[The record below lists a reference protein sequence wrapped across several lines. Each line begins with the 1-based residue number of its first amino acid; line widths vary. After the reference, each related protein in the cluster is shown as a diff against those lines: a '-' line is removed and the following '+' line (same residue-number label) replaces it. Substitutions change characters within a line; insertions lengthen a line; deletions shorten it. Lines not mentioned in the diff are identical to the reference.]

1 MTLGDGMRLWLLTR
15 LTAIVLS
22 LAVLVPAVSA
32 QALPDDDGLHF
43 VPGKDVV
50 WIPTAQEVVGR
61 MLDLAK
67 ITPRDYVIDLGSG
80 DGRLVIAAAKRGARA
95 LGVEYNPDLVALS
108 KQRAGE
114 EGVADRAEFVWG
126 DLFETDLSQA
136 TVITLFLMP
145 QVNLKLRPRILNLK
159 PGTRIVANT
168 FGMGEWK
175 EDQAFIVQDA
185 QKCSLH
191 CAALLWIVPAK
202 IEGSWTSQEGT
213 LTLTQRFQ
221 MVSGTVR
228 SGSGTW
234 PIRDGRLIGDQIS
247 FSAGNAKYTGTV
259 RGTAI
264 EGTSV
269 SGGSTTEWR
278 VTRIDGR

>member
-1 MTLGDGMRLWLLTR
+1 MTLWLFTR
-15 LTAIVLS
+15 LMALALS
-22 LAVLVPAVSA
+22 LTIVAPAVSA
-32 QALPDDDGLHF
+32 QVQPDNDGLYF

-50 WIPTAQEVVGR
+50 WIPTSQEVVGR

-67 ITPRDYVIDLGSG
+67 IAPRDYVIDLGSG

-108 KQRAGE
+108 KQRAAE
-114 EGVADRAEFVWG
+114 EGVADKADFVRG
-126 DLFETDLSQA
+126 DLFETDFSQA

-145 QVNLKLRPRILNLK
+145 HVNLKLRPRILNLK

-175 EDQAFIVQDA
+175 EDQAFIVKDA

-202 IEGSWTSQEGT
+202 VEGSWRSQEGT
-213 LTLTQRFQ
+213 LTLAQRFQ

-228 SGSGTW
+228 SGSDTL
-234 PIRDGRLIGDQIS
+234 PIRDGHLIGDQIS
-247 FSAGNAKYTGTV
+247 FSAGNSTYTGTV

-269 SGGSTTEWR
+269 SRGSTTEWSA
-278 VTRIDGR
+278 TRIDGQ

>member
-1 MTLGDGMRLWLLTR
+1 MTLLSVTQMMML
-15 LTAIVLS
+15 ALS
-22 LAVLVPAVSA
+22 LTIVAPAVSA
-32 QALPDDDGLHF
+32 QAPPDDNALYF

-50 WIPTAQEVVGR
+50 WIPTVQEVVGR

-108 KQRAGE
+108 KQRAAE
-114 EGVADRAEFVWG
+114 EGVADRAEFVRG

-145 QVNLKLRPRILNLK
+145 EVNLKLRPRILNLK

-175 EDQAFIVQDA
+175 EDQVFTVQDA

-202 IEGSWTSQEGT
+202 VEGSWRSQEGT
-213 LTLTQRFQ
+213 LTFAQHFQ
-221 MVSGTVR
+221 MVSGTVQ
-228 SGSGTW
+228 SGSDIR
-234 PIRDGRLIGDQIS
+234 PIKNGRLTGDQIS
-247 FSAGNAKYTGTV
+247 FSAGDGKYIGRVHGT
-259 RGTAI
+259 TI
-264 EGTSV
+264 EGTST
-269 SGGSTTEWR
+269 SRESTTEWR
-278 VTRIDGR
+278 ATRIDGR